1 MPDFIKNFIA
11 DAERENRKRTLRS
24 ITPLSPAESILD
36 GKKVLNF
43 SSNDYLGLS
52 WHPLLREEALKW
64 MDKYGSGS
72 TASRLVCGTNP
83 AIMELEEKIAEWKKS
98 EAVLIFG
105 SGYLANAGIISAL
118 ANRETIIFADKLNH
132 SSINSGCILSG
143 AKFRR
148 YRHNDMKALKNMLVS
163 SDASTEKLIVSD
175 TVFSMD
181 GDIAPIEEIYDTAQK
196 NNAFLFLDDAH
207 ATGVFGNNGEG
218 LAHADT
224 NTVVMGTFSKA
235 MGSYGAYAACSKE
248 LKEYLVNRCS
258 TFIYSTALPPSVCGS
273 ISAALGLVRSF
284 EFAAIRTELKNKS
297 AFLREELKKLGYDT
311 GASSTQIIP
320 LIINDTERTLRLSDF
335 LLKKGILAVAIRP
348 PTVPENSSRIRI
360 SLNASHSHDNIS
372 LLLETLADAKKE
384 LL

>member
-24 ITPLSPAESILD
+24 IIPLSPAECILD

-52 WHPLLREEALKW
+52 WHPLLKEEALKW

-83 AIMELEEKIAEWKKS
+83 AIVELEEKIAEWKKS
-98 EAVLIFG
+98 EAALIFG

-132 SSINSGCILSG
+132 SSLNSGCLLSG

-148 YRHNDMKALKNMLVS
+148 YRHNDIKALKDMLDS
-163 SDASTEKLIVSD
+163 SDASTGKLIVSD

-181 GDIAPIEEIYDTAQK
+181 GDIAPIEEIYNAARD
-196 NNAFLFLDDAH
+196 NNTLLFLDDAH
-207 ATGVFGNNGEG
+207 ATGVFGENGEG
-218 LAHADT
+218 LAHADAG
-224 NTVVMGTFSKA
+224 TVVMGTFSKA

-273 ISAALGLVRSF
+273 ISAALKLVRSS

-297 AFLREELKKLGYDT
+297 DFLREELKNIGYDT
-311 GASSTQIIP
+311 GAGSTQIIP

-335 LLKKGILAVAIRP
+335 LLKKGILAIAIRP

-372 LLLETLADAKKE
+372 FLLKALADAKKE

>member
-11 DAERENRKRTLRS
+11 DAERKNRKRTLRS
-24 ITPLSPAESILD
+24 ITPFSPAECLLD

-52 WHPLLREEALKW
+52 WHPLLKEEALKW
-64 MDKYGSGS
+64 MEKYGSGS
-72 TASRLVCGTNP
+72 TSSRLVCGTTT

-98 EAVLIFG
+98 EAAILFG
-105 SGYLANAGIISAL
+105 SGYLANTGIISAL
-118 ANRETIIFADKLNH
+118 SDRESIILADKLNH
-132 SSINSGCILSG
+132 SSLNSGCLLSG

-148 YRHNDMKALKNMLVS
+148 YRHNDMKALKNMLAS
-163 SDASTEKLIVSD
+163 SNASTEKLIVSD

-181 GDIAPIEEIYDTAQK
+181 GDIAPIEELCNEARN
-196 NNAFLFLDDAH
+196 NNALLFLDDAH
-207 ATGVFGNNGEG
+207 ASGVFGENGEG
-218 LAHADT
+218 LAHADA

-273 ISAALGLVRSF
+273 ISAALRLVRSS

-297 AFLREELKKLGYDT
+297 ERLRKELKNMGYDT

-320 LIINDTERTLRLSDF
+320 LIINDTEKTLLLSDF
-335 LLKKGILAVAIRP
+335 LLKKGILAVPIRP

-360 SLNASHSHDNIS
+360 SLNASHSHSNIS
-372 LLLETLADAKKE
+372 FLLEALADAKKE